1 MEMMGLDS
9 EVLEQLYKLCST
21 RLCANTLGQVHRWKG
36 GGGGG
41 GREKEREGDG
51 GGSYRSACGE
61 ESLISH
67 SAWVLTTGSLVH
79 LLAPIFDCFQ
89 VYKY

>member
-41 GREKEREGDG
+41 GEIEREGYG
-51 GGSYRSACGE
+51 GAS
-61 ESLISH
+61 
-67 SAWVLTTGSLVH
+67 
-79 LLAPIFDCFQ
+79 
-89 VYKY
+89 